1 MVTQVK
7 TLDFLPEVFRTTTNR
22 QFLAATLDQ
31 LVQQPDLRKVEG
43 YIGQKYGYAVERKD
57 QYVLEP
63 TDSRTDYQLDPAVV
77 LLKENTQTAR
87 DFISYPGM
95 VNALKNQGAITDNNN
110 RLFENQ
116 FYSWQSFIDQDM
128 IVNYAQYYWIPDG
141 PDSVT
146 VSTDNVYLRE
156 DYVVTDAVNGFDI
169 AGFTQANPSLTLLRG
184 GTYTFAVNQSSA
196 FWIQGVPGL
205 SGYGASQNLSTRDIL
220 GVTNN
225 GATVGTVTFTVPQ
238 KDAQS
243 QYDLPGNYTVD
254 VVSTL
259 AFADINGQV
268 VASIDGVTQLN
279 GKSLMFYNN
288 GDLSTQINYYTIS
301 VNSLTGVVTLTT
313 GVGIVDEQ
321 KITATSGTQW
331 VGRTFYRDSTGQI
344 QLIPYQSAVLDTL
357 YYQDGT
363 NVDSVGVIN
372 LIESN
377 ATNVINISE
386 IIGKTKYT
394 SPNGVT
400 FINGLKV
407 IFEGNVFPASYENKE
422 YYVAGVGSAIE
433 LLPVNQYLSVESE
446 GEGIYYPWDTTGW
459 DTGVWDQSV
468 YVPVNPDY
476 ITINRNSRDRNAWSR
491 GNRWFNIQ
499 VINATRQYNGS
510 VTNNSSNTVTR
521 AQRPIIQFDG
531 NLGLFDSGT
540 KALGFV
546 SLFDNVTTDALLQ
559 VAGQPG
565 YTVDGVPLIAGQTI
579 IFNKDANAEVRR
591 TIYSVNFAPVGPG
604 GSNAITLTAT
614 PRTQWWATAANPELD
629 AALTE
634 TAYNNDQVYILFG
647 NTFAATAWRY
657 QNSGLGATSDT
668 YWTESQ
674 QKTQINQAPLF
685 NIYDGNGFSLS
696 NTDYYPGSTFAGT
709 QLFSYTPGNGAND
722 PVLGFPISYS
732 SATSIGDIEFTVN
745 LNSDT
750 FNYQNGT
757 TSITK
762 NINIGYV
769 YYYPAIDVATEQLGW
784 ITAAAP
790 SVQPQVF
797 PFVVQ
802 TDNTTLFVCDVPA
815 SLDTIWKNIT
825 VYYNSTI
832 LKPSEY
838 TATIDSSANTTTIN
852 LLVPTLVRDKI
863 TVLIISDVPSN
874 TIGYYQVP
882 SNLQNNPFNTNVTIV
897 NVGDIKNQYTSIFN
911 NAPGVTGQTFGPNN
925 IYNMSDL
932 ERYGTAIIQSSA
944 SLATA
949 GIFLRDPQLNIFEAL
964 QYNSEQYI
972 NYKTNL
978 LNLTNQ
984 NDFSIYTTP
993 AQMLDTVIYQITTTK
1008 NDTNSFFW
1016 SDMVASGSPY
1026 VTNTYPLSFPIDTI
1040 TLPLSRVYDFNS
1052 SNYYGVS
1059 VYVTTTVDGER
1070 QQFQLIRGNNFD
1082 TVGIEYV
1089 VSDVSPSLTVNY
1101 NLVAGDV
1108 ITVYEYNQ
1116 TYGSYCPN
1124 TPTKMGMY
1132 PKFLPGVILD
1142 NTYTQPTYFILGHD
1156 GSYNKLYGTY
1166 TNGVLS
1172 DFRDKV
1178 LLEFEQRVYNNLKV
1192 HSEIPLPMDEV
1203 IPGQWR
1209 TTEYTYQEIIEIYT
1223 TNFLKWV
1230 GGNRVDYKTQ
1240 QYNKNNQFT
1249 YNYNESTNIVDSEII
1264 QQGYWRGVYNWFYDT
1279 SDPAN
1284 APWEMLG
1291 LTTEPTWWTERYGA
1305 APYTSDN
1312 TYMWQEISEGFVWN
1326 GGESYINPEKIRPEL
1341 LSVLPVDAQGTLVS
1355 PLVNIVAN
1363 YDALTFGRNWRVGD
1377 QGPAETSYL
1386 RSSSWPFDLM
1396 KILALTKPA
1405 KFFNLFVDRDLYKY
1419 DAAFDQY
1426 LYRERYHFSPVVLAD
1441 ENQVYGAGV
1450 SKASYIN
1457 WVVDY
1462 INQRGVNGHII
1473 VDTALTNVDVRLT
1486 YNLAGFSAKNY
1497 LRFLIEKS
1505 TPNSQNPNLLI
1516 PDTSYDLLLYNNVP
1530 ADKISYSGIIVQ
1542 KTTNGWAVWGNSQ
1555 ENPYFKAAVPKG
1567 GTKEIITVNRQ
1578 SVSVNADFYAEKT
1591 ISIPYGQVF
1600 YSVQGL
1606 SEFIKSYGQHLIN
1619 QGMIFDYNE
1628 NNRTYDWNQMISQF
1642 IWWTQQYWEVGST
1655 INLNPAARLAQVFR
1669 EDLVVQPLTIQGQN
1683 FMLNQDLVPL
1693 QGQNVAII
1701 RENQLFNAAVL
1712 SDGDTIAYTNFN
1724 LASIES
1730 AVVFNNTTEFNDTI
1744 YDLVTGLR
1752 QDRLMFQ
1759 GYKSADWRGYMN
1771 AAGFII
1777 SYDDIKDWVSNT
1789 KYASG
1794 EIVKYKG
1801 QYWTANQLIQPNDN
1815 FAQEQWNPTSYDKL
1829 QFGLLPNPSTMA
1841 YESLYYYDTTRPNF
1855 AEDQDLASYS
1865 LIGFRPRQYLTDIDL
1880 SLTTQVNVYQ
1890 TMIQQK
1896 GTNLIANA
1904 FKKAEL
1910 LQGQIDYDIKENWAI
1925 KNKTFGSVSNNN
1937 FVEALLSQTL
1947 LTGNPSIVAFTT
1959 GTARVGADQNINI
1972 NDSQQLIN
1980 WEEKPTSQFFLPLSQ
1995 NSYNDERG
2003 LPSAGYVNLND
2014 VKFTTYTLD
2023 GLNQNTATIDSI
2035 YRSNNIW
2042 VASYRG
2048 SWNVFT
2054 PQALGVPVTSVINNL
2069 NGSIQINFESA
2080 HGLKQYD
2087 AIVLFEMDVRV
2098 NAYYEV
2104 QEVPSSTSITV
2115 LKDLDP
2121 GVLQIVK
2128 TGLVF
2133 RLVSRRFA
2141 QASDQ
2146 VYTTVPYSEFYNK
2159 LSWVDED
2166 VNNQWAVWQA
2176 RPAYTYFSFLLPN
2189 GTNTTNLGTAVAYS
2203 DLIGYIASDATTGTW
2218 YRNYTN
2224 ADGTSALQSFSQPL
2238 SQLGTGV
2245 IIAGEYVYASDPLN
2259 DNVYVYKYNPFT
2271 NYVDELQVISQT
2283 NTGAVAAGL
2292 DGQWLYIANTT
2303 DRTTAVWALNNVSGL
2318 YQFVNTITGPTA
2330 ATGFGTSIATSIDG
2344 DKLIVGAPYESLT
2357 GFDNCGSTYVYSRGF
2372 ESFQS
2377 RGTTV
2382 TTYTVSQPI
2391 PNQVADVYVND
2402 VITTDVIIFP
2412 TGEIVFN
2419 NPPQYGS
2426 TIAVSYGQF
2435 TLVQQMYSAQPVVGG
2450 NFGLSVSTNRY
2461 GGEIVIGSPY
2471 DVVTANKVRG
2481 VQGAVYRWTN
2491 SGQEYGSVI
2500 GRVEGIQSGT
2510 IFIDGYRVNFAG
2522 TAAQIAEQINVI
2534 TPANIKATASGEVL
2548 VIGVITDTT
2557 ITLNDIIDVVG
2568 TQATL
2573 ASLGITAY
2581 TNTQMITNPNLLP
2594 YGEFGF
2600 RVALGN
2606 DDSLLVSDPQATEQS
2621 ETTFDYTYTYQPL
2634 TNQTNATF
2642 FDQGSTTFVD
2652 SFPNRGVV
2660 FQFNYLPSASETIIN
2675 PGKFVFGQ
2683 YIQTMDRTGA
2693 SLSTKF
2699 GLSLANND
2707 GVYMVGCP
2715 DWYANGN
2722 GRVYYFTSYT
2732 GTSSW
2737 SINKQPLPI
2746 VEINNINN
2754 VSIYDA
2760 ESNETLS
2767 YLDYIDPI
2775 QGKLLGAV
2783 ETNLDFISST
2793 DPAIYGTGLV
2803 WSDAYVGRMW
2813 LDTTN
2818 LRMLNYNQPG
2828 IGYNA
2833 KHWGKAFPGSL
2844 ADIYTW
2850 VVSSAAPIR
2859 YTGTGVVVD
2868 FNKYNT
2874 NTVLDRSTNSMI
2886 TLYYFWVKNSN
2897 VIPPRKTLSPQTL
2910 SQYIIDPL
2918 SSGIAFLA
2926 PITTNVVAVFNSEM
2940 DIQANSSALH
2950 IGYGVGTSADQ
2961 KHTEWNLIQD
2971 HSEDSFLPGLPTT
2984 LNTQPRGLYSKYLDS
2999 FAGQNR
3005 QGYFIPPVEY
3015 PALVKYG
3022 TGFYQSM
3029 FVDRKLALQNYIAY
3043 ANNILSLYP
3052 IVETRSLEFIET
3064 TGPGYDTNLF
3074 WKYADWW
3081 APGYSS
3087 NTKIILE
3094 VQYYSDLQKIQP
3106 NKIINGTETI
3116 VTGLQDGL
3124 IVKVTGTA
3132 SGNYEVYVYN
3142 EIAGWTRIGLQNGTV
3157 QLLTTIYTD
3166 NVGWDSTSYDTTVF
3180 DKTLSD
3186 ETWWIIRWL
3195 NEQVYI
3201 DDLQIERN
3209 NSLIL
3214 MFNLI
3219 QTEAL
3224 EQQNYLP
3231 WLTKTSLI
3239 DVTHRV
3245 RELLPYKKF
3254 QADNQDFLSGYL
3266 NEIKPFHVKINS
3278 FLYTYEGLDTYLGD
3292 VTDFDLP
3299 AQFNETYGDFE
3310 TPQLVYSDFNI
3321 NNDQYLPTSTIWT
3334 DPEYS
3339 QWFSN
3344 YGLSIVNDQNQFSYD
3359 EQRWT
3364 LLSQLSAYISKTDT
3378 IIPVKNVGG
3387 FPENG
3392 TVIIGGELIAYSGID
3407 RINNLLTG
3415 VTRGYENSTITVHYP
3430 NADVN
3435 SVLPP
3440 ILVLNEGRG
3449 YTEPPIVTI
3458 SIDTTLFP
3466 QPRQA
3471 AVLSST
3477 LALDRL
3483 LSITVVNPGSG
3494 YAAQPSIKIASSPIS
3509 STFTSADIN
3518 TTFNTITVTGH
3529 TFITGDP
3536 VLYTVDNTTQPP
3548 AGLTADE
3555 YYYVRVI
3562 DSNTVALYYTF
3573 KAALDYDRVALLDNS
3588 RVHLVNTGSGSNNTI
3603 AVTARATFLTCSQ
3616 PVREVATTI
3625 KFDRT
3630 SYGSKIT
3637 QWSQDQ
3643 FYAGRFEDIGKLASS
3658 TLLSDSSSPWDYL
3671 TWNATRFDA
3680 DILASAQGATLPI
3693 ESVQVPTGGTTDT
3706 ILNISYGFTTVAPGQ
3721 LNGQK
3726 IVMFTVDWSYL
3737 SSWSN
3742 GWSEYGWSG
3751 STVRVPL
3758 GWSNPKDYYVR
3769 VVDANSVQL
3778 YYDPLFNYPVNYA
3791 DFTYVADDIVF
3802 LPEPFNFTQSLVTY
3816 AGKLYQCVVSNNDA
3830 TFNYDNW
3837 VQIFSDNP
3845 MLNAADRIAAF
3856 YAPTVNMSGN
3866 DIRQLMSGVEY
3877 PNATIQGDDF
3887 AFNQGGWD
3895 VGGYDTGF
3903 YDQNIDV
3910 ELDAVVRS
3918 PDFTADPLTNPTVYD
3933 VDGGRFGDGYGPEEL
3948 VPGLVSDLLE
3958 FNVTTDPATLP
3969 LGQYLNFRVQVSQY
3983 GVGTV
3988 WNTNPFTQTVLAQDF
4003 VSTNSIADVIYVD
4016 DASKLVSTTI
4026 YSETTNSSGE
4036 LTVND
4041 VFLNQV
4047 TAPITLNIPN
4057 AFTVTA
4063 LPGRVIKITISG
4075 ISTPTAVNVTV
4086 STGNMLILN
4095 SEYIQFT
4102 SVNLVDNYVTGLFR
4116 GRKKSITNTFVAAG
4130 ATVQSVLSRDQ
4141 LPESDYNRWWYN
4153 ADGWDGAAWDMDLWD
4168 QWFATQTLE
4177 ESTTAA
4183 ATFLKRISP

>member
-1 MVTQVK
+1 MVTQVRS
-7 TLDFLPEVFRTTTNR
+7 LDFLPEVFRTTTNR

-31 LVQQPDLRKVEG
+31 LIQQPDLRRVEG
-43 YIGQKYGYAVERKD
+43 YIGQKYGSAVERKD

-63 TDSRTDYQLDPAVV
+63 TDVRTDYQLDPSVV

-95 VNALKNQGAITDNNN
+95 IDALQNQGAITDNNN

-116 FYSWQSFIDQDM
+116 FYSWQSFVDQDM
-128 IVNYAQYYWIPDG
+128 IVNYAQYYWIPGG

-156 DYVVTDAVNGFDI
+156 NYVVTDSVNGYDFAD
-169 AGFTQANPSLTLLRG
+169 FTQANPTLTLLRG
-184 GTYTFAVNQSSA
+184 GTYTFQVNQQSQ

-225 GATVGTVTFTVPQ
+225 GITTGTVTFTVPQ

-268 VASIDGVTQLN
+268 VSNIDGVTQLN
-279 GKSLMFYNN
+279 GKSLLFYNN
-288 GDLSTQINYYTIS
+288 GDAASQINYYNIT
-301 VNSLTGVVTLTT
+301 VNSGTGIVTLTA
-313 GVGIVDEQ
+313 GAGIVNDQ
-321 KITATSGTQW
+321 KITAISGTEY
-331 VGRTFYRDSTGQI
+331 VGRTFYRNSTGVV
-344 QLIPYQSAVLDTL
+344 QLIPYQSAALDTL

-363 NVDSVGVIN
+363 NIDSVGIIN

-377 ATNVINISE
+377 STNYINVAD
-386 IIGKTKYT
+386 IIGKKQYT

-407 IFEGNVFPASYENKE
+407 AFEGNIIPVSYEDKE
-422 YYVAGVGSAIE
+422 YYVAGVGSSIE
-433 LLPVNQYLSVESE
+433 LISVNELLSIESE
-446 GEGIYYPWDTTGW
+446 GQGIYHPWGISGW
-459 DTGVWDQSV
+459 ESTVWDQSI
-468 YVPVNPDY
+468 YVPIDPDY

-510 VTNNSSNTVTR
+510 VTSTPNNTVTR

-531 NLGLFDSGT
+531 NLGLYDSGT

-546 SLFDNVTTDALLQ
+546 TLFDNTTTDAFVQ
-559 VAGQPG
+559 VVGQSS
-565 YTVDGVPLIAGQTI
+565 YTVDGVPLIPGYTV
-579 IFNKDANAEVRR
+579 IFNRDTNPVVRR
-591 TIYSVNFAPVGPG
+591 TIYTVDFAPIGPG
-604 GSNAITLTAT
+604 NSNVITLTPTA
-614 PRTQWWATAANPELD
+614 RTQWWATASNPTID
-629 AALTE
+629 AGLTE
-634 TAYNNDQVYILFG
+634 TARNNDQVYILSG
-647 NTFAATAWRY
+647 NTFSATAWRY
-657 QNSGLGATSDT
+657 QDTLLDTTSDT
-668 YWTESQ
+668 YWVESQ

-685 NIYDGNGFSLS
+685 DIYDANGFSLS
-696 NTDYYPGSTFAGT
+696 NIEYNPGSTFVGT
-709 QLFSYTPGNGAND
+709 KLFSYTPGSGAND
-722 PVLGFPISYS
+722 SVLGFPISYS

-750 FNYQNGT
+750 FNYQDGT
-757 TSITK
+757 TTITE

-769 YYYPAIDVATEQLGW
+769 YYYPTIDVATEQLGW
-784 ITAAAP
+784 VTAAAP

-797 PFVVQ
+797 PFTVQ

-832 LKPSEY
+832 LRPSQY

-932 ERYGTAIIQSSA
+932 EKYGTAIIQSSA
-944 SLATA
+944 SLVTP
-949 GIFLRDPQLNIFEAL
+949 GLFLRDPQLNVFDAL

-972 NYKTNL
+972 TYKTNL

-993 AQMLDTVIYQITTTK
+993 AQMLDTIIYQITTVN

-1016 SDMVASGSPY
+1016 SDMLSSGSPY
-1026 VTNTYPLSFPIDTI
+1026 VTNTYPLSFPISTL
-1040 TLPLSRVYDFNS
+1040 TLPLSRTYDFNS

-1082 TVGIEYV
+1082 TIGIQYV
-1089 VSDVSPSLTVNY
+1089 VSDASPTLTVNY
-1101 NLVAGDV
+1101 NLVDGDV

-1124 TPTKMGMY
+1124 TPTKMGMF
-1132 PKFLPGVILD
+1132 PATIPGVILD
-1142 NTYTQPTYFILGHD
+1142 DTYTTPTYFIVGHD
-1156 GSYNKLYGTY
+1156 GSYNKLYGDY

-1192 HSEIPLPMDEV
+1192 RSEIPLTADDV

-1209 TTEYTYQEIIEIYT
+1209 TTEYTYSEVVEIYT

-1230 GGNRVDYKTQ
+1230 GGNRIDYKTQ
-1240 QYNKNNQFT
+1240 QYSKNNQFS
-1249 YNYNESTNIVDSEII
+1249 YNYNESTDKLGNGLLE
-1264 QQGYWRGVYNWFYDT
+1264 QGYWRGVYNWFYDT

-1291 LTTEPTWWTERYGA
+1291 LVDEPEWWTDRYGIG
-1305 APYTSDN
+1305 PYTSDN

-1326 GGESYINPEKIRPEL
+1326 NGESYVNPKKLRPNL
-1341 LSVLPVDAQGTLVS
+1341 LQVLPVDAQGNLVS
-1355 PLVNIVAN
+1355 PLVSVVAN
-1363 YDALTFGRNWRVGD
+1363 YDALTFDRSWKVGD

-1386 RSSSWPFDLM
+1386 RSSSWPFDMM

-1419 DAAFDQY
+1419 DAVFDQY

-1441 ENQVYGAGV
+1441 ENEIYGAGI

-1462 INQRGVNGHII
+1462 INQRGINGHTV
-1473 VDTALTNVDVRLT
+1473 VDTALTNIDVRLT
-1486 YNLAGFSAKNY
+1486 YSLAGFSAKNY
-1497 LRFLIEKS
+1497 LQFLIEKS

-1516 PDTSYDLLLYNNVP
+1516 PANSYDVLLYNNVP
-1530 ADKISYSGIIVQ
+1530 ADIITYSGIIVQ
-1542 KTTNGWAVWGNSQ
+1542 KTASGWAVWGNSQ
-1555 ENPYFKAAVPKG
+1555 GSPYFKVAVPAG
-1567 GTKEIITVNRQ
+1567 GTKEIITVNGQ
-1578 SVSVNADFYAEKT
+1578 SVTVNAEFYPDKT
-1591 ISIPYGQVF
+1591 LSIPYGQVF
-1600 YSVQGL
+1600 YSVQGV
-1606 SEFIKSYGQHLIN
+1606 SEFIKSYGQRLID
-1619 QGMIFDYNE
+1619 QGMIFDYSE
-1628 NNRTYDWNQMISQF
+1628 NNETYDWNQMISRF
-1642 IWWTQQYWEVGST
+1642 IWWTQQYWETGST
-1655 INLNPAARLAQVFR
+1655 INLNPSARLLQIDR
-1669 EDLVVQPLTIQGQN
+1669 EDLVVQPLTLQDQN
-1683 FMLNQDLVPL
+1683 FMLNQDLIPL
-1693 QGQNVAII
+1693 QSQNVAII

-1724 LASIES
+1724 LSSIES
-1730 AVVFNNTTEFNDTI
+1730 AVVFNNYTEFNDTI

-1752 QDRLMFQ
+1752 QNRLILQ
-1759 GYKSADWRGYMN
+1759 GHKSADWRGYMN

-1777 SYDDIKDWVSNT
+1777 SYDDIEEWKSMT

-1794 EIVKYKG
+1794 SIVKYKG
-1801 QYWTANQLIQPNDN
+1801 QYWTASTLIQPNDN
-1815 FAQEQWNPTSYDKL
+1815 FAQEQWIPTSYDSL

-1855 AEDQDLASYS
+1855 SQDQDLASYS

-1890 TMIQQK
+1890 TMIQEK

-1910 LQGQIDYDIKENWAI
+1910 LQGKIDYNIKENWAI
-1925 KNKTFGSVSNNN
+1925 KNSVFGSVSNNN
-1937 FVEALLSQTL
+1937 FVEALLNQTL
-1947 LTGNPSIVAFTT
+1947 LTSNPSLIAFTT
-1959 GTARVGADQNINI
+1959 GTPVTGAEQNINI
-1972 NDSQQLIN
+1972 NDTTQLIN
-1980 WEEKPTSQFFLPLSQ
+1980 WQDKPTSANFLPLYQ
-1995 NSYNDERG
+1995 NDYRDERG
-2003 LPSAGYVNLND
+2003 LPSAGFVNLND
-2014 VKFTTYTLD
+2014 AKFTTYTLD

-2035 YRSNNIW
+2035 YRSNIIW
-2042 VASYRG
+2042 AASHRG
-2048 SWNVFT
+2048 TWNVFT
-2054 PQALGVPVTSVINNL
+2054 PQALGILVTSVINNL
-2069 NGSIQINFESA
+2069 DGTIQINFESA
-2080 HGLKQYD
+2080 HGLTQYD
-2087 AIVLFEMDVRV
+2087 SVVLFQMDARV

-2104 QEVPSSTSITV
+2104 QSVPSSVSITV

-2121 GVLQIVK
+2121 GVLQVVG
-2128 TGLVF
+2128 TGLMF
-2133 RLVSRRFA
+2133 KLVSRRFA

-2146 VYTTVPYSEFYNK
+2146 VYSTVPYSEFYDK
-2159 LSWVDED
+2159 KSWVDED
-2166 VNNQWAVWQA
+2166 VDNQWAVWQA
-2176 RPAYTYFSFLLPN
+2176 QPAYSSNSFQLPSGAAN
-2189 GTNTTNLGTAVAYS
+2189 ENFGTSVAYS
-2203 DLIGYIASDATTGTW
+2203 DKIGYIASDSTVGTW
-2218 YRNYTN
+2218 YRSFTDI
-2224 ADGTSALQSFSQPL
+2224 DGVAATQEFSIPL
-2238 SQLGTGV
+2238 SQLGTDV
-2245 IIAGEYVYASDPLN
+2245 IIAGDFVYASDPLN
-2259 DNVYVYKYNPFT
+2259 NNVYVYQFNPFT
-2271 NYVDELQVISQT
+2271 NYVDQIQVISQV
-2283 NTGAVAAGL
+2283 NTGALAAGI

-2303 DRTTAVWALNNVSGL
+2303 NRSVSVWALSDVSGL
-2318 YQFVNTITGPTA
+2318 YQFVNTITGPTSA
-2330 ATGFGTSIATSIDG
+2330 IGFGTSIATSIDG
-2344 DKLIVGAPYESLT
+2344 NKLVVGAPFEGLS
-2357 GFDNCGSTYVYSRGF
+2357 GFDNCGSAYVYSRSV
-2372 ESFQS
+2372 EIFQS
-2377 RGTTV
+2377 LGTTV
-2382 TTYTVSQPI
+2382 TTYTVSQTI
-2391 PNQVADVYVND
+2391 PNQIADVYIND
-2402 VITTDVIIFP
+2402 VITTDVMIFAD
-2412 TGEIVFN
+2412 GRVVLN
-2419 NPPQYGS
+2419 NPPSFGS

-2435 TLVQQMYSAQPVVGG
+2435 TLVQQMYSAQPRVGG

-2461 GGEIVIGSPY
+2461 GGEAAIGSPY
-2471 DVVTANKVRG
+2471 DVVTANKIAG

-2500 GRVEGIQSGT
+2500 GRVVGTKTGT
-2510 IFIDGYRVNFAG
+2510 IFVNGYRVNFTGNAQ
-2522 TAAQIAEQINVI
+2522 QIADQINVT
-2534 TPANIKATASGEVL
+2534 TPANVRADASGEIL
-2548 VIGVITDTT
+2548 VIGVITDTSV
-2557 ITLNDIIDVVG
+2557 TLNNIIDVVG
-2568 TQATL
+2568 TQSTL
-2573 ASLGITAY
+2573 GLLGITAY
-2581 TNTQMITNPNLLP
+2581 TNTQMITNPNLLRT
-2594 YGEFGF
+2594 GKFGF
-2600 RVALGN
+2600 RVSLGN
-2606 DDSLLVSDPQATEQS
+2606 DDSLIVSDPEATEQS
-2621 ETTFDYTYTYQPL
+2621 ETTFDYTYEYQSL
-2634 TNQTNATF
+2634 TSQDNATF
-2642 FDQGSTTFVD
+2642 FDQGATTFVD
-2652 SFPNRGVV
+2652 LFPNRGVV
-2660 FQFNYLPSASETIIN
+2660 FQYNYLPSANESIIN

-2683 YIQTMDRTGA
+2683 YIQTLDRIGA
-2693 SLSTKF
+2693 SLSTNF

-2715 DWYANGN
+2715 DWYANDR
-2722 GRVYYFTSYT
+2722 GRVFYFTSST

-2737 SINKQPLPI
+2737 SIDKMPLPI
-2746 VEINNINN
+2746 VAINNINN
-2754 VSIYDA
+2754 ISIYDV
-2760 ESNETLS
+2760 ETNQTLS
-2767 YLDYIDPI
+2767 NLDYIDPV

-2783 ETNLDFISST
+2783 ETNVDFISSS

-2803 WSDAYVGRMW
+2803 WTESNLGQMW

-2818 LRMLNYNQPG
+2818 LRMLNYNQPS
-2828 IGYNA
+2828 ITYNS
-2833 KHWGKAFPGSL
+2833 KNWGKAFPGSL
-2844 ADIYTW
+2844 VDIYTW
-2850 VVSSAAPIR
+2850 VVSSVPPIR
-2859 YTGTGVVVD
+2859 YSGTGLVVD

-2886 TLYYFWVKNSN
+2886 ILYYFWVKNAN
-2897 VIPPRKTLSPQTL
+2897 VIPPEKTLSPQTL
-2910 SQYIIDPL
+2910 SQYVIDPL

-2926 PITTNVVAVFNSEM
+2926 PITTNVVAVFNNQM
-2940 DIQANSSALH
+2940 NIQANSSALH
-2950 IGYGVGTSADQ
+2950 IGYGVGTSTDQ
-2961 KHTEWNLIQD
+2961 QHTKWNLIQED
-2971 HSEDSFLPGLPTT
+2971 SEDSFLSGLPVVDTDVPT
-2984 LNTQPRGLYSKYLDS
+2984 GLYAKYLDS

-3005 QGYFIPPVEY
+3005 QGYFIPPIEY

-3043 ANNILSLYP
+3043 ANKVLSLYP
-3052 IVETRSLEFIET
+3052 IVEIRSLEFIQT
-3064 TGPGYDTNLF
+3064 TGPGYDTNVF

-3081 APGYSS
+3081 APGYSN
-3087 NTKIILE
+3087 NTKIVLE
-3094 VQYYSDLQKIQP
+3094 VQYYSDLQKILP
-3106 NKIINGTETI
+3106 NKIINGAETI
-3116 VTGLQDGL
+3116 VAGLQNGL
-3124 IVKVTGTA
+3124 IVKVAGTS
-3132 SGNYEVYVYN
+3132 SGNYEVYVYD
-3142 EIAGWTRIGLQNGTV
+3142 EVTGWIRIGLQNGTV

-3166 NVGWDSTSYDTTVF
+3166 NVGWDSTSYDTAVF
-3180 DKTLSD
+3180 GKTLSD

-3214 MFNLI
+3214 MFKLI
-3219 QTEAL
+3219 QTQAL

-3231 WLTKTSLI
+3231 WLNKTSLI
-3239 DVTHRV
+3239 DVDHRV

-3254 QADNQDFLSGYL
+3254 QKDNQEFLSGYL

-3278 FLYTYEGLDTYLGD
+3278 FLYTYDGLDTYLGD

-3299 AQFNETYGDFE
+3299 AKYNDTYGDFQS
-3310 TPQLVYSDFNI
+3310 PQLIYSQFNI
-3321 NNDQYLPTSTIWT
+3321 ESDEYLPTSPVWS

-3344 YGLSIVNDQNQFSYD
+3344 YGLSIINEQSQSSYV
-3359 EQRWT
+3359 EESWT
-3364 LLSQLSAYISKTDT
+3364 LLSQLSAYITTTDT
-3378 IIPVKNVGG
+3378 IIPVKSIQG

-3392 TVIIGGELIAYSGID
+3392 TVIIGSEKIAYNGVD

-3415 VTRGYENSTITVHYP
+3415 VTRGYESSTIEVHYP
-3430 NADVN
+3430 NENIN

-3449 YTEPPIVTI
+3449 YVEPPIVTI
-3458 SIDTTLFP
+3458 EIDTTQFP
-3466 QPRQA
+3466 APRQS
-3471 AVLSST
+3471 AVLSSV
-3477 LALDRL
+3477 LAGDKL
-3483 LSITVVNPGSG
+3483 LSVTVINAGSG
-3494 YAAQPSIKIASSPIS
+3494 YATQPRIKISSSSIS
-3509 STFTSADIN
+3509 STFTSGDIN
-3518 TTFNTITVTGH
+3518 TTFNTITVSNH
-3529 TFITGDP
+3529 NFVTGDS
-3536 VLYTVDNTTQPP
+3536 VLYTIGAATQPP
-3548 AGLTADE
+3548 SGLIPDE

-3562 DSNTVALYYTF
+3562 DPDTVALYYTF

-3588 RVHLVNTGSGSNNTI
+3588 RVHLVDTGSGNNNVI
-3603 AVTARATFLTCSQ
+3603 AVTARAAFITSSQ
-3616 PVREVATTI
+3616 PTREIVTTI

-3643 FYAGRFEDIGKLASS
+3643 FYAGKFQDIDRLSSS
-3658 TLLSDSSSPWDYL
+3658 TLLSSTDQ
-3671 TWNATRFDA
+3671 
-3680 DILASAQGATLPI
+3680 ILASAEGAVFQIVNT
-3693 ESVQVPTGGTTDT
+3693 QVPTGGTTDT
-3706 ILNISYGFTTVAPGQ
+3706 IVNISYARTTVAPGQ

-3726 IVMFTVDWSYL
+3726 IVMFTVDWKYL

-3742 GWSEYGWSG
+3742 NWSQYGWSG
-3751 STVRVPL
+3751 NKVRIPT
-3758 GWSNPKDYYVR
+3758 GWSNPKEYYVR
-3769 VVDANSVQL
+3769 VVDADSVQL

-3791 DFTYVADDIVF
+3791 DFTYLPEDIMF
-3802 LPEPFNFTQSLVTY
+3802 LPEPFNFAQSLVTY
-3816 AGKLYQCVVSNNDA
+3816 AGKLYQCVVSNNNA
-3830 TFNYDNW
+3830 VFNYDNW
-3837 VQIFSDNP
+3837 IQIFSDNQ

-3887 AFNQGGWD
+3887 AFNQNGWSM
-3895 VGGYDTGF
+3895 GGYDTSLF
-3903 YDQNIDV
+3903 DQDIDV

-3918 PDFTADPLTNPTVYD
+3918 PDFTSDPLTNPTVYD
-3933 VDGGRFGDGYGPEEL
+3933 IDGGRFGDGYGPEEL

-3958 FNVTTDPATLP
+3958 FNVTTDPASLP
-3969 LGQYLNFRVQVSQY
+3969 PGEHLNFRIQVNQY
-3983 GVGTV
+3983 GEGSV
-3988 WNTNPFTQTVLAQDF
+3988 WNTNPYTQTFLTQDF
-4003 VSTNSIADVIYVD
+4003 VNTGSLADVIYVD
-4016 DASKLVSTTI
+4016 DASKLVSTQIITA
-4026 YSETTNSSGE
+4026 TTDSSGV
-4036 LTVND
+4036 LTLDN
-4041 VFLNQV
+4041 VFLNQIA
-4047 TAPITLNIPN
+4047 TPITIDLPN
-4057 AFTVTA
+4057 PFTVEA
-4063 LPGRVIKITISG
+4063 VPGAIVKLTISG
-4075 ISTPTAVNVTV
+4075 ITTPTVVAVTI
-4086 STGNMLILN
+4086 STGNMLLLD
-4095 SEYIQFT
+4095 SEFIQFT
-4102 SVNLVDNYVTGLFR
+4102 SINLTNNWVTGLMR
-4116 GRKKSITNTFVAAG
+4116 GRKKSITNSTIKAG
-4130 ATVQSVLSRDQ
+4130 AVVQSVLTRDKLRSRY
-4141 LPESDYNRWWYN
+4141 YNQWWY
-4153 ADGWDGAAWDMDLWD
+4153 DISGWDGTTWDTGVWD
-4168 QWFATQTLE
+4168 QIFAAQTLADS
-4177 ESTTAA
+4177 STPAA
-4183 ATFLKRISP
+4183 IFLQRTTP